1 MKHPSI
7 SETKRKITLLVL
19 AATLLLVSMTA
30 SSQTYKVLYNF
41 GTNTDDPRSPSWSGV
56 FAQGRD
62 GNLYSTSQAGGTEG
76 HGTIFQLTPEGTVK
90 VLYSFPVGTTN
101 NGLTLGTDG
110 YLYGTTSS
118 GGAFNTGSAFKI
130 ATNGTAYTTLY
141 SFKPGVSGYTPITA
155 PIQGVDGNFYGTTA
169 YGHTTG
175 LAGSVYKMTPKGVLR
190 TLHEFDRGHG
200 FYPTALMQA
209 TDGNFYGT
217 TLGGDTGPCNG
228 QCGVIFKMTAAGKF
242 TVLHNFTNADGNHP
256 YGPMIQASDGNFYGT
271 TRIGGSS
278 GYGVVY
284 NLTYA
289 QNSALWGI
297 VW

>member
-62 GNLYSTSQAGGTEG
+62 GNLYSTSQVGGTEG

-118 GGAFNTGSAFKI
+118 GGAAPGCSWSKELVAHRQP
-130 ATNGTAYTTLY
+130 TNGTEGCGDSLGLGKLPSAA
-141 SFKPGVSGYTPITA
+141 SPG
-155 PIQGVDGNFYGTTA
+155 
-169 YGHTTG
+169 
-175 LAGSVYKMTPKGVLR
+175 
-190 TLHEFDRGHG
+190 
-200 FYPTALMQA
+200 
-209 TDGNFYGT
+209 
-217 TLGGDTGPCNG
+217 
-228 QCGVIFKMTAAGKF
+228 
-242 TVLHNFTNADGNHP
+242 
-256 YGPMIQASDGNFYGT
+256 
-271 TRIGGSS
+271 
-278 GYGVVY
+278 
-284 NLTYA
+284 A
-289 QNSALWGI
+289 QPFHDSPRAR
-297 VW
+297 